1 MLLAGPDSTQVE
13 SEVQMYLLALKN
25 ALLPE
30 SIPVLAK
37 YAESEVGAFSTIAI
51 TALQRYDPQ
60 LIKPEVYIPS
70 SPRGAQK
77 TTLKLLFK
85 TFNTISTGE
94 KDAEPH
100 IPSEQ
105 AYL

>member
-1 MLLAGPDSTQVE
+1 MLLAGPDSTQME

-30 SIPVLAK
+30 GVPILAK

-60 LIKPEVYIPS
+60 LIIPEVKYQ
-70 SPRGAQK
+70 SPI
-77 TTLKLLFK
+77 T
-85 TFNTISTGE
+85 
-94 KDAEPH
+94 
-100 IPSEQ
+100 
-105 AYL
+105 